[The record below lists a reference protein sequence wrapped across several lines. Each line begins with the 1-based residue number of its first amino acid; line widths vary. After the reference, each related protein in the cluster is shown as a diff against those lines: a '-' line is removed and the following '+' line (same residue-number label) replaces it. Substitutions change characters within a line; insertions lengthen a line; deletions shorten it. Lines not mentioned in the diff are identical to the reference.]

1 MDTSFAKQNCPSLP
15 NGKLGKAD
23 IAVIGG
29 TGVYDVQMLENTC
42 EVNIDTPYGK
52 TSDAITVG
60 SYNGLAVA
68 FLPRHGKKHTIPP
81 HKVNFRANVWAL
93 KQLGVKKIIA
103 AAAVGSLREGIKP
116 GDFVIPDQFIDR
128 TNDRDSTFFDNGK
141 VAHISVA
148 EPFCPELSKILSD
161 AGNDLGHSTHKKG
174 TVVVIQGPRF
184 STKAESNFYRSINA
198 DIINMTIVPECVLAR
213 EAEICYA
220 CVATVTDYDTFSE
233 KPVNVEDVIKI
244 LHENSK
250 KTKDLVREVLARIPE
265 KRGCACGEALKNAA
279 I

>member
-1 MDTSFAKQNCPSLP
+1 MNDAT
-15 NGKLGKAD
+15 
-23 IAVIGG
+23 IAIIGG
-29 TGVYDVQMLENTC
+29 TGVYDIEMLKGAHELNA
-42 EVNIDTPYGK
+42 ETPYGK
-52 TSDAITVG
+52 PSDAITIG
-60 SYNGLAVA
+60 SYNGLAIA
-68 FLPRHGKKHTIPP
+68 FLPRHGSKHSIPP
-81 HKVNFRANVWAL
+81 HKVNYRANIWAL
-93 KQLGVKKIIA
+93 KQLGVKRIIA
-103 AAAVGSLREGIKP
+103 AAAVGSLQENIKP
-116 GDFVIPDQFIDR
+116 GDFLIPDQFIDR
-128 TNDRDSTFFDNGK
+128 THGRDSTFYDGGK

-184 STKAESNFYRSINA
+184 STKAESNFYRSMNA

-220 CVATVTDYDTFSE
+220 CIATVTDYDTFSE
-233 KPVNVEDVIKI
+233 KPVNAEDVIKI